1 MSAKLPRALL
11 WLAFAL
17 ALVVIGAS
25 SGLRLAADGLG
36 CEPWPACYGRT
47 TASQAV
53 QPSPAE
59 RVVRLTHRFAA
70 SAFALA
76 VLVAVALGWRRW
88 SRPARRAGLLLIGVT
103 ALLSVAGRF
112 TPSGLPAVTLINVLG
127 GITLMGGTAY
137 LLATDAPGTAEARP
151 RTRRWMLYMLALLIA
166 LQAATGAMISVREA
180 GAACERGCAAEW
192 PAGSHRL
199 WHPLQ
204 PGSANELAP
213 GARAGETLHAVHRLL
228 AIFVI
233 VVTLGAVAL
242 AAHRRDAAHRLLAAL
257 AACVAS
263 GLALAML
270 DGALGPAVL
279 HALAAGVLVAGMGA
293 VMAIGPIRKE
303 IT

>member
-1 MSAKLPRALL
+1 MSANLPRALL

-17 ALVVIGAS
+17 AFVVIGAS

-59 RVVRLTHRFAA
+59 RAVRLAHRVAA

-76 VLVAVALGWRRW
+76 ALTAVVLGWRRW

-103 ALLSVAGRF
+103 ALLSVVGRF
-112 TPSGLPAVTLINVLG
+112 TPSGLPAVTLVNVLG
-127 GITLMGGTAY
+127 GVALLGGTGY
-137 LLATDAPGTAEARP
+137 LLATGSPGSAAGGRP
-151 RTRRWMLYMLALLIA
+151 RAMLYAAMLLVA
-166 LQAATGAMISVREA
+166 LQAATGATISVREA
-180 GAACERGCAAEW
+180 GAACELRCAAEW
-192 PAGSHRL
+192 PVSSHRL

-204 PGSANELAP
+204 PGSANEIAP

-233 VVTLGAVAL
+233 VVTIGAAAL
-242 AAHRRDAAHRLLAAL
+242 AAHRRDASRRLLAAL
-257 AACVAS
+257 AACMAT
-263 GLALAML
+263 GLALTFL
-270 DGALGPAVL
+270 DGALGAVVL

-293 VMAIGPIRKE
+293 VMAIGPIRRE
-303 IT
+303 VT